1 MGVRENNALRC
12 RDNDEPRLPDCES
25 RQQHLKGRKGGVEV
39 GTDPGDYTRGTKWLT
54 EFFGVGSE
62 KRCCRASG
70 AVDGR
75 DKNSV

>member
-1 MGVRENNALRC
+1 M
-12 RDNDEPRLPDCES
+12 
-25 RQQHLKGRKGGVEV
+25 

-75 DKNSV
+75 DKKQRSDLLFRSPMKAGVSLRRQTLFYLLI